1 MNGFP
6 LSENSALA
14 ECDCG
19 ERGHVGEDGVIGK
32 TLQRDDARIVKCVT
46 AIGSR

>member
-1 MNGFP
+1 MYGFP

-14 ECDCG
+14 ESDCG

-32 TLQRDDARIVKCVT
+32 TLQRDDTRIVECVT